1 MGRKAFVIP
10 IKRINIYLHENELAR
25 LDSLVGQHQRSK
37 FIREAV
43 QDKLDDLEQK
53 KSRTDENTNAAIVK
67 TR

>member
-1 MGRKAFVIP
+1 MGRKAFEIP

-43 QDKLDDLEQK
+43 QDKLDDLEQQ
-53 KSRTDENTNAAIVK
+53 KSRTDDDTNAAIVK

>member
-1 MGRKAFVIP
+1 MGRKAFEIP

-53 KSRTDENTNAAIVK
+53 KSRTDENTNAANDK

>member
-1 MGRKAFVIP
+1 MGRKAFEIP